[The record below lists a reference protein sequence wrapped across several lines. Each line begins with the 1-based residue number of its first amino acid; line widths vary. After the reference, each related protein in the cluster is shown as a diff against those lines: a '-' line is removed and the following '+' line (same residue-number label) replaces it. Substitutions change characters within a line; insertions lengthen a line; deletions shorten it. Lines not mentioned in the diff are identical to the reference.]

1 MLFRQ
6 IYKNQSI
13 KINIAQNKKA
23 GLERSQ
29 GATCGLPAQ
38 VRQKHLHCT
47 EKPYPAGKSPVLKV
61 LRRITVITC
70 RLCSFKSWT
79 RTSAQAEDFNN
90 FLTEPANASWLN
102 AQHGNRS
109 CCCGCSGKEIYLST
123 AKIAPSLRNFLTPY
137 VPVRNLAVVIVVIP
151 RTTARVLFTKLGK
164 LCVFYAVRTRRRAGL
179 NLFIRT

>member
-1 MLFRQ
+1 MAALFTTLWRRPTESG
-6 IYKNQSI
+6 ISISFNIPPISLSVKSI

-70 RLCSFKSWT
+70 RLCSFKSW
-79 RTSAQAEDFNN
+79 
-90 FLTEPANASWLN
+90 N
-102 AQHGNRS
+102 AQHGNHS
-109 CCCGCSGKEIYLST
+109 CCYGCSGCCYSDK
-123 AKIAPSLRNFLTPY
+123 
-137 VPVRNLAVVIVVIP
+137 
-151 RTTARVLFTKLGK
+151 
-164 LCVFYAVRTRRRAGL
+164 TRHSWKHCCSKNRHVERG
-179 NLFIRT
+179 